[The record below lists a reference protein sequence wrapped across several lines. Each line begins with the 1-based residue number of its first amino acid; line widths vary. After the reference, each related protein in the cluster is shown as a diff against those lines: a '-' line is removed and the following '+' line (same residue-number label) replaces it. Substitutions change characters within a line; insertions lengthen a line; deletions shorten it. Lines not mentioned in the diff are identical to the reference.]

1 MSFIISI
8 LSTNMVGV
16 TVAQAEHDIAILS
29 VTPSSTLVE
38 EGNLINIT
46 VVVKNQGD
54 FNETFTLNCTFNENL
69 IEPVHVWGEN
79 VTPYDIDLGSIPPRN
94 LTLYNVTIASGVSKN
109 VTFNWNTT
117 GFWDYT
123 SSPPIFPFD
132 TAFPQKIAATAS
144 TVSGETDTEDNTLV
158 SSNRVRVFSSPY
170 VGIVPHTTVNSNLTI
185 GTNYTVSIY
194 TDYNGS
200 DITGYQFEL
209 SYNPNILNGVEVT
222 NGDIITNATNS
233 SLGAY
238 YFQSGTFNNTA
249 GTLSLTGGFFFV
261 AGDVV
266 PGPGILANVTF
277 IVVGLGDSAITLGSG
292 TRLKGWDSTEEKTY
306 DIVSNFT
313 PDLFRQLHGFF
324 QNAVVTHDVAVVSVT
339 PYPTKVIE
347 GENVTITV
355 VIENQGTVTEDVTV
369 KVYYDYNPAVSLPIE
384 TTTVSGLAVGTSR
397 SINFTW
403 NTEHQ
408 RTKNY
413 TITGLADE
421 LLGET
426 DTDDNMLRSDIS
438 VEVKE
443 LIEEPIPLELIIGI
457 VVVLVVAIAVVL
469 IVFRRKKRVR

>member
-16 TVAQAEHDIAILS
+16 TVAQTEHDIAILS
-29 VTPSSTLVE
+29 VTPSPTLVE
-38 EGNLINIT
+38 KGNLVNIT
-46 VVVKNQGD
+46 VVVENQGD
-54 FNETFTLNCTFNENL
+54 FNETFTLNCTFDENL

-79 VTPYDIDLGSIPPRN
+79 VTPYDIDLGAIPPRN

-117 GFWDYT
+117 GFYDHT
-123 SSPPIFPFD
+123 S
-132 TAFPQKIAATAS
+132 PQKIAATAS
-144 TVSGETDTEDNTLV
+144 TVSGETDTEDNSLV

-249 GTLSLTGGFFFV
+249 GTLSLTGGFFFL

-292 TRLKGWDSTEEKTY
+292 TQLKGWDSTEEKTY
-306 DIVSNFT
+306 DIVSQYL
-313 PDLFRQLHGFF
+313 PDLFHQLHGFF

-355 VIENQGTVTEDVTV
+355 VIENQGTAVEDVTV

-384 TTTVSGLAVGTSR
+384 TKTVSGLAVGTNQ

-403 NTEHQ
+403 NTLNQ
-408 RTKNY
+408 RVKNY

-443 LIEEPIPLELIIGI
+443 LIEAPIPLELIIGI
-457 VVVLVVAIAVVL
+457 VVVLVVAIAAVL